1 MHKYS
6 TKIILTNRGRGAGG
20 TKHVVGA
27 SIGCKN
33 VSNFSALRE
42 KGVDLPGD
50 KLRRP
55 KKQMYIDR

>member
-1 MHKYS
+1 M
-6 TKIILTNRGRGAGG
+6 GG

-42 KGVDLPGD
+42 KGVHLPGD
-50 KLRRP
+50 KLRKP

>member
-1 MHKYS
+1 MQKYS
-6 TKIILTNRGRGAGG
+6 TKIILTNGGGGWG

-42 KGVDLPGD
+42 KGVHLPGD
-50 KLRRP
+50 KLRKP